1 MTSPDQG
8 AGCFLAKQTL
18 ETIRSGYRL
27 LGQDVWHLHGRG
39 SCQML
44 KKQSCHCSRV
54 AGHQLDGGAHDEQ
67 GRKLKASITEI
78 S

>member
-1 MTSPDQG
+1 
-8 AGCFLAKQTL
+8 
-18 ETIRSGYRL
+18 
-27 LGQDVWHLHGRG
+27 
-39 SCQML
+39 ML

-54 AGHQLDGGAHDEQ
+54 GGHQLDGGAQDEQ